1 MRYFNWSKRRGK
13 CIGGI
18 SKRDFI
24 AKLQIAYKEARE
36 TRYWL
41 RLLIVTTPAAAS
53 KAVELKDK
61 REELPR
67 IIAAILKSAKE

>member
-13 CIGGI
+13 YRGT

-36 TRYWL
+36 TTYWL
-41 RLLIVTTPAAAS
+41 RLLIVTTPAAAP

-61 REELPR
+61 SEELLR
-67 IIAAILKSAKE
+67 IIAATLKSSKE